1 MKKMATLFRVD
12 YHKKGDPGVIHNEVR
27 PENEW
32 VFTETDYVS
41 ITRKWDGQAAAIIE
55 GVLYRR
61 YDAEQ
66 GKQAPEGAIPCCD
79 PDPIS
84 GHHPHWV
91 KVSPDSPND
100 KFLWETWF
108 EDKKSLLDGT
118 YEFCG
123 EKVGGNPENITGSV
137 MITSPQTLNNDT
149 PNRLQILRL
158 SNRSKRSRTY
168 HVGHSTRWSMVHREQ
183 NKQSSQMGR
192 LEAITKAIE

>member
-1 MKKMATLFRVD
+1 MKKMSTLFRVD
-12 YHKKGDPGVIHNEVR
+12 YHKKCDPGVIHNEVR

-32 VFTETDYVS
+32 VFTETDFVS

-61 YDAEQ
+61 YDAKQ

-100 KFLWETWF
+100 RFLWEEW
-108 EDKKSLLDGT
+108 EHDKKNLLDGT

-123 EKVGGNPENITGSV
+123 EKVGGNPENITGHVFVKHS
-137 MITSPQTLNNDT
+137 MFTYTLHDN
-149 PNRLQILRL
+149 L
-158 SNRSKRSRTY
+158 SFETIRDFLEVQDIEGLVFHHKD
-168 HVGHSTRWSMVHREQ
+168 
-183 NKQSSQMGR
+183 GR
-192 LEAITKAIE
+192 MCKIRKTDFGFER